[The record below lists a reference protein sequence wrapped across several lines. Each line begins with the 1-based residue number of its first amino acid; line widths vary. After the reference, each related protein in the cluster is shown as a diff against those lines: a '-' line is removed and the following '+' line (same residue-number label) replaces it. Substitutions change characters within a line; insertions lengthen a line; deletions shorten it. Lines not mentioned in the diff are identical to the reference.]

1 MSLAWKEH
9 CISEEAKG
17 DMMMNP
23 KVTRLLAAGI
33 GWLLLS
39 GCVMAEK
46 YEAEKAR
53 SLNFQRLLAQEEK
66 RTGELDAELKRLKR
80 EGAETEARNREMKA
94 QVEALR
100 EQLGRIQEEAV
111 SFKQKEHERSRDK
124 EMSDIRDLERDLE
137 QVIKPKRGEPK
148 RGAKMAPMEPEPEV
162 PSDLDLDRELA
173 KASSGL
179 GKRKE
184 PAMREPMDEGKAQY
198 HVIKRGETLFRIAK
212 QHGVS
217 VDQMKDWNNLRSNE
231 ISVGQKLV
239 IGQ

>member
-1 MSLAWKEH
+1 MIVNSRGA
-9 CISEEAKG
+9 
-17 DMMMNP
+17 
-23 KVTRLLAAGI
+23 LLVAAGI
-33 GWLLLS
+33 SGVLLS

-66 RTGELDAELKRLKR
+66 RTGELDAEVKRVKR

-100 EQLGRIQEEAV
+100 EQLARIQEEAV
-111 SFKQKEHERSRDK
+111 AFKQKEQERSRDK

-137 QVIKPKRGEPK
+137 SVIKPKRSEPK
-148 RGAKMAPMEPEPEV
+148 RGAKMMPMEPEPDP
-162 PSDLDLDRELA
+162 PSELDLDRELA

-179 GKRKE
+179 GKRSQ
-184 PAMREPMDEGKAQY
+184 PMDEPMDEGKAQY
-198 HVIKRGETLFRIAK
+198 HVVKRGETLYRISK

-217 VDQMKDWNNLRSNE
+217 VDQLKDWNNLRSNE

-239 IGQ
+239 VGR

>member
-1 MSLAWKEH
+1 
-9 CISEEAKG
+9 
-17 DMMMNP
+17 MMMNP
-23 KVTRLLAAGI
+23 KTALLLAAAVSG
-33 GWLLLS
+33 LMLS

-66 RTGELDAELKRLKR
+66 RTGELDAEVKRVKR

-111 SFKQKEHERSRDK
+111 VFKQKEQDRSRDK

-137 QVIKPKRGEPK
+137 QVIKPKRAEPK
-148 RGAKMAPMEPEPEV
+148 RSARAAPKEPEPEG

-173 KASSGL
+173 KASSAL
-179 GKRKE
+179 GKRAE
-184 PAMREPMDEGKAQY
+184 LPREAMDEGRGQH
-198 HVIKRGETLFRIAK
+198 HVVKRGETLYRISK

-217 VDQMKDWNNLRSNE
+217 VDQLKEWNNLRSNE

-239 IGQ
+239 VGQ

>member
-1 MSLAWKEH
+1 MN
-9 CISEEAKG
+9 
-17 DMMMNP
+17 MMMNSR
-23 KVTRLLAAGI
+23 VALLLAMGI
-33 GWLLLS
+33 SGVMLS

-66 RTGELDAELKRLKR
+66 RTGELDAEVKRVKR
-80 EGAETEARNREMKA
+80 ESAETEARNREMKA

-111 SFKQKEHERSRDK
+111 MFKQKEQDRSRDK

-148 RGAKMAPMEPEPEV
+148 RSARTAKEPEPEV
-162 PSDLDLDRELA
+162 SSDLDLDRELA
-173 KASSGL
+173 KASSAL
-179 GKRKE
+179 GKR
-184 PAMREPMDEGKAQY
+184 ADSTREPMDEGRAQY
-198 HVIKRGETLFRIAK
+198 HVVKRGETLYRISK

-217 VDQMKDWNNLRSNE
+217 VDQVKEWNNLRSNE

-239 IGQ
+239 VGQ